1 MGDVLP
7 TAIEAARAAGAL
19 LRELQAGPRTI
30 DHKGAINLVT
40 DGDRRSEA
48 LLVAL
53 IRSRFPSHSIVSE
66 EGSDHAGSGE
76 VCWILDP
83 LDGTTNFAHGFPFY
97 SVSIAVTVRGTLT
110 AGVVYDPNRDECFVA
125 ERGAG
130 ARLNEASI
138 RVSTIADLTDA
149 LLCTG
154 FPYDVREAPTEVVA
168 HFQAFLIRAQA
179 IRRPGSAALDLA
191 YVAAGRLDGF
201 WERKIHVWDLAAGAL
216 LVQEAGGRVSDYA
229 GHPLDIHQGEI
240 LASNGLLHEAMV
252 RVLCGEEAGGR

>member
-1 MGDVLP
+1 MGDLLP

-53 IRSRFPSHSIVSE
+53 IRSRFPSHNIVSE
-66 EGSDHAGSGE
+66 EGRDHAGSGE

-97 SVSIAVTVRGTLT
+97 SVSIAVTVRGELA

-130 ARLNEASI
+130 ARMNEAPI
-138 RVSTIADLTDA
+138 RVSAIADLTDA

-154 FPYDVREAPTEVVA
+154 FPYDVREAPTEVLA
-168 HFQAFLIRAQA
+168 DFQAFLIRAQA

-201 WERKIHVWDLAAGAL
+201 WERKIHAWDLAAGAL
-216 LVQEAGGRVSDYA
+216 LVQEARGRVSDYA
-229 GHPLDIHQGEI
+229 GNPLDIHGGEI
-240 LASNGLLHEAMV
+240 LASNGLLHGAMV
-252 RVLCGEEAGGR
+252 RVLSSEEAGGR

>member
-1 MGDVLP
+1 
-7 TAIEAARAAGAL
+7 
-19 LRELQAGPRTI
+19 
-30 DHKGAINLVT
+30 
-40 DGDRRSEA
+40 
-48 LLVAL
+48 
-53 IRSRFPSHSIVSE
+53 SHSIVSE

-110 AGVVYDPNRDECFVA
+110 VGVVYDPNRDECFVA

-130 ARLNEASI
+130 AQMNEGPI
-138 RVSTIADLTDA
+138 RVSAIADLTDA

-154 FPYDVREAPTEVVA
+154 FPYDVREAPTGVVA
-168 HFQAFLIRAQA
+168 HFQAFLVRAQA

-216 LVQEAGGRVSDYA
+216 LIQEAGGRVSDYA
-229 GHPLDIHQGEI
+229 GHPLDIHRGEI

-252 RVLCGEEAGGR
+252 RVLCGGEGGER